1 MSWDAGISL
10 AAQWPMP
17 RGKSHTKQKEHK
29 APDAVPLSVE
39 VVAQEASASD
49 AADVPLI
56 IPDFLEN
63 LMPADMLVEL
73 AKDAPTVVP
82 TEVVI
87 VDKGTAGET
96 ETKPVIEAKAE
107 EGENETK
114 VDETVVEA
122 ESEVVEDGDIVVSRF
137 MMKGRRNY
145 MEDFFGDDVLS
156 QNYRLTYDKLLG
168 KNPIRK
174 LETLMRSNN
183 LETSLNRVVMNML
196 GPEVSSPGWLEQ
208 LRTQT
213 SSSNDQANE
222 SEEAAEEEEEEGED
236 EAAEEEEG
244 EEAAAEEEEEEE
256 EGEEAAAEEE
266 EEPSSSSGDDDDESS
281 SQSSSSEG
289 EDEEEDKDNPE
300 EEEKEEEET
309 ASKPPSPPKKKA
321 APKKKKAA
329 ATKKKAAATQ

>member
-1 MSWDAGISL
+1 MRAVESRNL
-10 AAQWPMP
+10 AHGGFELDSDIRVDGDVAYIPLT
-17 RGKSHTKQKEHK
+17 RGKV
-29 APDAVPLSVE
+29 AVI
-39 VVAQEASASD
+39 D

-222 SEEAAEEEEEEGED
+222 SEEAAEEEEE
-236 EAAEEEEG
+236 
-244 EEAAAEEEEEEE
+244 
-256 EGEEAAAEEE
+256 
-266 EEPSSSSGDDDDESS
+266 PSSSSGDDDDESS